1 MLRYLKLAER
11 HFARTA
17 ARASLGL
24 PPLEPPNEF
33 LCPVTQARQPAQK
46 NLQKEPIQPTGCA
59 EFAQRRQLQILSRPC
74 LPEFTG
80 PASHPRLVV
89 STYRR

>member
-33 LCPVTQARQPAQK
+33 LCPVTQAGQHAQK
-46 NLQKEPIQPTGCA
+46 KRTHPANQVTQ
-59 EFAQRRQLQILSRPC
+59 SRSKA
-74 LPEFTG
+74 
-80 PASHPRLVV
+80 PASDLESALPA
-89 STYRR
+89 

>member
-33 LCPVTQARQPAQK
+33 LCPVTQAGQHAQK
-46 NLQKEPIQPTGCA
+46 NPSSQPGYA
-59 EFAQRRQLQILSRPC
+59 ESLK
-74 LPEFTG
+74 G
-80 PASHPRLVV
+80 ASFR
-89 STYRR
+89 S

>member
-46 NLQKEPIQPTGCA
+46 NLQKEPIQPSRL
-59 EFAQRRQLQILSRPC
+59 RRIRSKAPAADLASA
-74 LPEFTG
+74 LP
-80 PASHPRLVV
+80 A
-89 STYRR
+89 